1 MFHNPLLLSLEGTM
15 FAVGCSKL
23 KSNLKEEIKHYRKSF
38 FFFYLGFLSRTLT
51 NQGTA
56 GEGGGYLLPLPP
68 TSHALRHQPGDYY
81 RELTS
86 AHTQQQDSNQEPL
99 VSAHKLLTTKLRTL
113 KKTRRISLSKTRGI
127 ELEKK
132 EEKCTILGKCG
143 M

>member
-1 MFHNPLLLSLEGTM
+1 MGEEITIPDTDRTYHLKERKLDNNVPQPITVKFEGTM

-68 TSHALRHQPGDYY
+68 TSHALRH
-81 RELTS
+81 
-86 AHTQQQDSNQEPL
+86 
-99 VSAHKLLTTKLRTL
+99 
-113 KKTRRISLSKTRGI
+113 
-127 ELEKK
+127 
-132 EEKCTILGKCG
+132 
-143 M
+143 